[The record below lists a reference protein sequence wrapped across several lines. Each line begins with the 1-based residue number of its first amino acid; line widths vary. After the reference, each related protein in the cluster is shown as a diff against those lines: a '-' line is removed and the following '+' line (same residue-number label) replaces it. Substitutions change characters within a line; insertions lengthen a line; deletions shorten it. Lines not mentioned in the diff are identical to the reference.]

1 MPRFGFLPIPG
12 TATTLIRSVGAA
24 QGRGKTN
31 TSMNKLILGAT
42 LALGLVI
49 GAASP
54 TLAGPGDGLDKNAAA
69 QGNSTSGG
77 MRSGARM
84 GSRMAMPRRH
94 MMHRHH
100 RRHMMRHR

>member
-1 MPRFGFLPIPG
+1 MPRLGFLRITG
-12 TATTLIRSVGAA
+12 TAATLIRSVGAA
-24 QGRGKTN
+24 QGRGKTKI
-31 TSMNKLILGAT
+31 SMNKLILGAT

-54 TLAGPGDGLDKNAAA
+54 TLAAPGDGLSRNAAA
-69 QGNSTSGG
+69 QGNGTSGG
-77 MRSGARM
+77 MHRGARM

-100 RRHMMRHR
+100 HRHMMRHR